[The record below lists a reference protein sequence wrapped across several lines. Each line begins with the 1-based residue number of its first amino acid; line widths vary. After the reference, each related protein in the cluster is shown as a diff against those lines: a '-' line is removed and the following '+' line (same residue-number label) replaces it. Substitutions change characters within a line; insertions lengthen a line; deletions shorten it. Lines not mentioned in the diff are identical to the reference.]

1 MKFSLPLLA
10 FCTLFAIGLTPLKA
24 QDAIEGNFTY
34 MKKATVPGVSIVIM
48 GNPSNVESVVKA
60 AFKENAK
67 ARARSQ
73 KGMTSF
79 EETRFSP
86 ISSEEYSYYF
96 TFEKPTRKD
105 KDHTQINLFL
115 QDQNQAFVTSVSN
128 PRTIANAKNWLAD
141 LELETK
147 VYEMNLVIEDQRKLL
162 EKTVQKEHDLI
173 SDSTKLQRDLSNL
186 HQDISDNK
194 EDLAHQRDLI
204 KEEQDKL
211 ESFELKMKGLRE
223 ERDVM
228 KDARRRVQ
236 RTVNTE
242 SGNNN

>member
-1 MKFSLPLLA
+1 MKFSLPLLV
-10 FCTLFAIGLTPLKA
+10 FSLLLTLGLAPLRA
-24 QDAIEGNFTY
+24 QDAKEGNFTY
-34 MKKATVPGVSIVIM
+34 MKKETVPGVSIVIM
-48 GNPSNVESVVKA
+48 GQPSNVEDVVKA

-73 KGMTSF
+73 KGMTYF

-86 ISSEEYSYYF
+86 ISSEEYDYYF
-96 TFEKPTRKD
+96 TFEKPSRKD
-105 KDHTQINLFL
+105 DDHTQINLFL
-115 QDQNQAFVTSVSN
+115 KDQDQGFVTSVAH

-162 EKTVQKEHDLI
+162 ERTVQAEHDLI

-186 HQDISDNK
+186 QEDISDNK
-194 EDLAHQRDLI
+194 QNLADQRELI

-223 ERDVM
+223 ERDVL
-228 KDARRRVQ
+228 KEARRRVL
-236 RTVNTE
+236 RTTNGE
-242 SGNNN
+242 AGNN